1 MRLLAIGA
9 LAASLAGTGG
19 CARTFVIAGSSME
32 PTLHCARPGSG
43 CEARVA
49 DRVRVQPY
57 SSSPRRGDIGAVKAP
72 AKAAIVCG
80 SSGIF
85 LKRIVGLPSEIV
97 RERRGQIFVDG
108 RKLSEPYGEPD
119 RRDQMT
125 GTWHV
130 PLGTYFV
137 LGDNRVLSCDSR
149 EWGSVS
155 RRGLIGKVVG
165 IRHGG

>member
-1 MRLLAIGA
+1 MK
-9 LAASLAGTGG
+9 T
-19 CARTFVIAGSSME
+19 
-32 PTLHCARPGSG
+32 
-43 CEARVA
+43 
-49 DRVRVQPY
+49 
-57 SSSPRRGDIGAVKAP
+57 P
-72 AKAAIVCG
+72 ATAAIVCG

-85 LKRIVGLPSEIV
+85 LKRIVGLPGEIV
-97 RERRGQIFVDG
+97 RERRGQIFVEG
-108 RKLSEPYGEPD
+108 LKLSEPYVEPD

-130 PLGTYFV
+130 PLGMYFV